1 MKLDFLGGRASS
13 WSMMES
19 HCNLVRQ
26 GRLFRVRGHEIE
38 KWCEHPDVEELSL
51 SAITLPES
59 RVYSE
64 AIRPIY
70 ELNPSK
76 ALLRTRRP
84 TSKSQLREDGSGG

>member
-1 MKLDFLGGRASS
+1 MT
-13 WSMMES
+13 ES
-19 HCNLVRQ
+19 HCRSRSK
-26 GRLFRVRGHEIE
+26 GRLFRVRGHETE
-38 KWCEHPDVEELSL
+38 KSKWREHSDVEELSL